1 MHYPAAAR
9 AANRRGV
16 TISHNRQK
24 AKKKRRSTPAR
35 TPQRSEKRADFI
47 PANAK
52 AKSALVAKIVR
63 LSRRERLDYDGF
75 LYVCQQARRKLGLR
89 RSRKARLLPKLLS
102 GAELKRFFDEI
113 EACGDLEHEIMLRL
127 LFYTAV
133 RVSELVK
140 IEVGDVDVERA
151 KIFIRQG
158 KGGKDRYILFPERFR
173 LVLKAHLAAHP
184 EQRFLFESRRF
195 GAYTTRR
202 VQQIVQSYRE
212 SAGIAG
218 KIHPHLFRHQ
228 MLTFLT
234 SRGLTDAQL
243 QLLSGHRSKKSL
255 ELYQHLSLASVEA
268 GYQAAVAGMAV

>member
-1 MHYPAAAR
+1 M
-9 AANRRGV
+9 

-24 AKKKRRSTPAR
+24 AKQKQRSVPAR
-35 TPQRSEKRADFI
+35 ATKRGENRADFI
-47 PANAK
+47 PANGK
-52 AKSALVAKIVR
+52 AKSVLVAKIVR
-63 LSRRERLDYDGF
+63 LSRRARLDYDGF

-89 RSRKARLLPKLLS
+89 RSKKSRALPKLLS
-102 GAELKRFFDEI
+102 ATELKRFFDVI

-133 RVSELVK
+133 RVSELVQ
-140 IEVGDVDVERA
+140 IEVGDVDAERA

-173 LVLKAHLAAHP
+173 LVLKSHIAAHP
-184 EQRFLFESRRF
+184 KQRFLFESRRF
-195 GAYTTRR
+195 GAYTPRR
-202 VQQIVQSYRE
+202 IQQIVQRYRVRA
-212 SAGIAG
+212 SIAG

-243 QLLSGHRSKKSL
+243 QLLSGHGSKKSL
-255 ELYQHLSLASVEA
+255 EVYQHLSLASVEA
-268 GYQAAVAGMAV
+268 GYQAAVAGLAV